1 LSTKNQQTYKYEK
14 DNQRDDMDERVLTF
28 ARHRHD
34 DTLAAR
40 VLEGHK

>member
-1 LSTKNQQTYKYEK
+1 MSQEQTKNHE
-14 DNQRDDMDERVLTF
+14 DADERVHTF
-28 ARHRHD
+28 ARHRHN